1 MGRLREQLGGLP
13 RPPPPVHRVAIPFES
28 PDTSSGPAADDASD
42 DASPARKENT
52 PPQRP
57 AKGPALAAARVR
69 ERAKLKA
76 DAASAA
82 AKAEAAAAAREAAQ
96 PSAAERRASA
106 REKSRAE
113 FRAKIA
119 ADRRGRSPS
128 KKDERVE
135 VLAGP
140 IPPLSPARPPVVA
153 PVSPGTTTGGRAGDS
168 GGIGPART
176 STLSSFF
183 DGDRPRRSAAIL
195 ARNSARDFS
204 RAEARRSCLLYT
216 SPSPRDKR
224 QSRMPSSA

>member
-1 MGRLREQLGGLP
+1 MSFYDDSEASLAKAQQMAPRCAAVPTAATDSKRVLGE
-13 RPPPPVHRVAIPFES
+13 RNQN
-28 PDTSSGPAADDASD
+28 PAA
-42 DASPARKENT
+42 R
-52 PPQRP
+52 QI
-57 AKGPALAAARVR
+57 
-69 ERAKLKA
+69 RAKLKA

-128 KKDERVE
+128 KRDDKVE

-153 PVSPGTTTGGRAGDS
+153 PVSPGTTDAEVQDLVAKLRATLARRKDKAPSDDDVVRAVLAGRADAW
-168 GGIGPART
+168 PPPPRRT
-176 STLSSFF
+176 GEEFF
-183 DGDRPRRSAAIL
+183 DARS
-195 ARNSARDFS
+195 
-204 RAEARRSCLLYT
+204 
-216 SPSPRDKR
+216 
-224 QSRMPSSA
+224 

>member
-128 KKDERVE
+128 KKDDKVE

-153 PVSPGTTTGGRAGDS
+153 PVSPGTTDAEVQDLVAKLRATLARRKDKAPSDDDVVRAVLAGRADAW
-168 GGIGPART
+168 PPPPRRT
-176 STLSSFF
+176 GEEFF
-183 DGDRPRRSAAIL
+183 DARS
-195 ARNSARDFS
+195 
-204 RAEARRSCLLYT
+204 
-216 SPSPRDKR
+216 
-224 QSRMPSSA
+224 

>member
-96 PSAAERRASA
+96 PSAAQRRASA
-106 REKSRAE
+106 RDKSRAE

-128 KKDERVE
+128 KRDDRVE

-140 IPPLSPARPPVVA
+140 IPPLSPARPPAVA
-153 PVSPGTTTGGRAGDS
+153 PVSPGTTDAEVQDLVAKLRATLARRKDKAPSDDDVVRAVLAGRADAW
-168 GGIGPART
+168 PPPPRRT
-176 STLSSFF
+176 GEEFF
-183 DGDRPRRSAAIL
+183 DARS
-195 ARNSARDFS
+195 
-204 RAEARRSCLLYT
+204 
-216 SPSPRDKR
+216 
-224 QSRMPSSA
+224 